1 MVDKDDDT
9 DLALTKHAILP
20 AIVESFLLLE
30 TGKCNGSL
38 IAGDDRFILWVVK
51 GDEDF
56 MCNLFDLPG
65 HWAAHSPC
73 TRCTCSKNEAA
84 PDYFLKFD
92 DLPPWMLKLFAS
104 MLAWMAHCRS
114 IGKERNILAK
124 SRSEGGLGLHL
135 LRS

>member
-56 MCNLFDLPG
+56 M
-65 HWAAHSPC
+65 
-73 TRCTCSKNEAA
+73 
-84 PDYFLKFD
+84 
-92 DLPPWMLKLFAS
+92 
-104 MLAWMAHCRS
+104 
-114 IGKERNILAK
+114 
-124 SRSEGGLGLHL
+124 
-135 LRS
+135 